1 MLVDVEGAAND
12 DDARRRR
19 EGRGR
24 LAAREDGGVRQRP
37 EPGPVPPG
45 RRRRRCAVD
54 PGLLDVSIGGVALAV
69 GGVIPPSYFEP
80 ASPIADE
87 ARAAMKEAEVA
98 VARAAG
104 RGAGRSRALGC
115 DLSYEY
121 VRINGEYTT

>member
-1 MLVDVEGAAND
+1 MS
-12 DDARRRR
+12 
-19 EGRGR
+19 
-24 LAAREDGGVRQRP
+24 
-37 EPGPVPPG
+37 
-45 RRRRRCAVD
+45 VD

-87 ARAAMKEAEVA
+87 ARAAMKEAEIA
-98 VARAAG
+98 VRVRLG
-104 RGAGRSRALGC
+104 EGPGRSRAYGC